1 MQQLRK
7 EQLEILVKLQEI
19 ETESNKI
26 ARNLD
31 GLPDKLKELETKLE
45 GFQQSIESDESLLTE
60 LKKQYRAHESDV
72 QANLDRVKKSQEK
85 LRSVKTNK
93 EYQSSLKEIENLKAL
108 NSQIEDQM
116 LECLD
121 KMDET
126 EKLIASKKKEQI
138 ELSEQASQERE
149 KIRRETGQGNK
160 ELSILENDW
169 HETSSK
175 LEPELL
181 NKFKMLKKQQAS
193 GLAVVPVKD
202 SVCLGCNMNI
212 PPQMYN
218 ELQRFDSL
226 RFCPFC
232 QRIIYWKET

>member
-19 ETESNKI
+19 ETESDKI
-26 ARNLD
+26 TRNLD

-93 EYQSSLKEIENLKAL
+93 EYQSSLKEIDNLKAL
-108 NSQIEDQM
+108 NSKIEDQM
-116 LECLD
+116 LEYLD
-121 KMDET
+121 NMDET
-126 EKLIASKKKEQI
+126 EKLIASKKKEQL

-149 KIRRETGQGNK
+149 KIRRETEQGNK

-169 HETSSK
+169 HEASNK

-181 NKFKMLKKQQAS
+181 NKFKVIKNQQAT